1 MITQIEIENFKCFK
15 NRVSFPL
22 GKLTLLTGVNGR
34 GKSTLLQSLLL
45 MKQSIEHDENTGK
58 ILLNGS
64 CVNLNSFDDVRNK
77 DILRDKAIIFKHHYK
92 SMFAPSIKKGYFEYH
107 LSENI
112 EDEMILQITQFDLI

>member
-15 NRVSFPL
+15 NIVSFPL

-45 MKQSIEHDENTGK
+45 MKQSIEHDENTDK

-64 CVNLNSFDDVRNK
+64 CVNLNSFDRWWNPAVEDQATDRAFR
-77 DILRDKAIIFKHHYK
+77 IGQ
-92 SMFAPSIKKGYFEYH
+92 KKNVFVH
-107 LSENI
+107 KF
-112 EDEMILQITQFDLI
+112 ITIGSLEEGATLI